1 MSKVI
6 LITGSNKGIG
16 FGSAKA
22 LLEQAPEFKTI
33 ILTARDPSLGES
45 ARQALGHLD
54 RTDFIK
60 LEVLSETD
68 FIKLDVVSKSDIQAA
83 ASFVQSKYGH
93 LDVLVN
99 NAGWAMKGSAFNL
112 EIVQRTFA
120 TNFYG
125 LKDMC
130 EAFLPIM
137 SPNGHIINIS
147 SSAGVTPILNN
158 SDLASRFLDP
168 NLTEE
173 GVVALAEEFTKY
185 VGEGT
190 WKDHGWPT
198 WGYAV
203 SKNLVNSY
211 SRVLHRD
218 LKARGMNIRVNTV
231 HPGLVRTDMA
241 GPEAELS
248 LEEGCVVPVQV
259 IRDESDVSG
268 KFWRDGNHFD
278 YY

>member
-1 MSKVI
+1 MSKVV

-16 FGSAKA
+16 FGTAKA

-33 ILTARDPSLGES
+33 ILTARDSSLGES

-54 RTDFIK
+54 R
-60 LEVLSETD
+60 TD

-99 NAGWAMKGSAFNL
+99 NAGFLIKGESFNL

-137 SPNGHIINIS
+137 SPNGHIVNIS
-147 SSAGVTPILNN
+147 SKLGLTSTLNN
-158 SDLASRFLDP
+158 PELASRFLDP

-173 GVVALAEEFTKY
+173 GVLALAEEFTKY

-190 WKDHGWPT
+190 WTEHGWPT
-198 WGYAV
+198 SEFAV
-203 SKNLVNSY
+203 YGISKSLVNSY

-218 LKARGMNIRVNTV
+218 LKARGVNIRVNSV
-231 HPGLVRTDMA
+231 HPGWVRTDMG
-241 GPEAELS
+241 GPEADLS
-248 LEEGCVVPVQV
+248 LEEGCVAPVQV

-268 KFWRDGNHFD
+268 KFWRDGNHFE